1 MRFSD
6 GKGRPVG
13 RWKGFLLLILLIFRV
28 SSVEGAP
35 LVLGVLGGE
44 NALSTSEA
52 WNGLCAS
59 IREISPI
66 DLRYEVFEKHS
77 SLLRAL
83 KERRIDFALVD
94 PVWFVKEKDWLRPL
108 VGTEILGSS
117 TYRVMLIVPRNSI
130 YYKTSDLRVENLLLT
145 GSHESAAGFY
155 IPLAVLLESG
165 VPLAGSPRFLDAFES
180 ILKGVAYG
188 TGTEAGP
195 IPSYLWEQKKG
206 ERILEFVRILDV
218 LYFVP
223 SPLLVGRKEDEEDR
237 YRDMKTSLLS
247 LHTTGSGAR
256 ALAQTPFSRFTPDTG
271 DEYLYR
277 ILAESIRKVEAVYGP
292 PE

>member
-6 GKGRPVG
+6 GEGRPVG
-13 RWKGFLLLILLIFRV
+13 RWKGSLLLILLIFLV
-28 SSVEGAP
+28 SSAQGAP
-35 LVLGVLGGE
+35 LVMGVLGGE

-59 IREISPI
+59 IREMSCI
-66 DLRYEVFEKHS
+66 DLRYQVFEEHS

-83 KERRIDFALVD
+83 KERRIDFALID
-94 PVWFVKEKDWLRPL
+94 PAWFVKEKDWVRPL

-130 YYKTSDLRVENLLLT
+130 YYKTS
-145 GSHESAAGFY
+145 
-155 IPLAVLLESG
+155 
-165 VPLAGSPRFLDAFES
+165 
-180 ILKGVAYG
+180 
-188 TGTEAGP
+188 
-195 IPSYLWEQKKG
+195 
-206 ERILEFVRILDV
+206 
-218 LYFVP
+218 
-223 SPLLVGRKEDEEDR
+223 
-237 YRDMKTSLLS
+237 LLS
-247 LHTTGSGAR
+247 LHTTGAGAR

-277 ILAESIRKVEAVYGP
+277 ILAEWIRKVEAVYGP